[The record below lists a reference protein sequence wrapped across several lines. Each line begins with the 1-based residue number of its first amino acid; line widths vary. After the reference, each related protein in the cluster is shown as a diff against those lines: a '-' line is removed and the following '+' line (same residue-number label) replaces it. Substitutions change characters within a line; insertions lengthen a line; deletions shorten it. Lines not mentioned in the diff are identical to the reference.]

1 MSDMENTLDDSSPE
15 HIKKLRA
22 DAAAARDLEKAL
34 AAKEREIA
42 FLQAGV
48 KTDSKLGAMLM
59 KTYDGELSA
68 EAIRAEAVEIGLVG
82 DMGEPVVAETQVGEA
97 EMKYQQAR
105 ESFSAGDTAL
115 PSDPPAKSA
124 VDVAFDEWND
134 ARRGGM
140 SNADAQDLAFASFIS
155 AAANGDST
163 ATFDERQWQ
172 QNSRMY

>member
-1 MSDMENTLDDSSPE
+1 MSDQENTLDDSSPE

-22 DAAAARDLEKAL
+22 DAAAAKDLEKAL

-59 KTYDGELSA
+59 KTYDGELTP

-82 DMGEPVVAETQVGEA
+82 DTGEPVVAETPIGET
-97 EMKYQQAR
+97 ELRYQQAR

-115 PSDPPAKSA
+115 PSDPPSKPA
-124 VDVAFDEWND
+124 VDAAFDEWNN
-134 ARRGGM
+134 ARRSGM

-163 ATFDERQWQ
+163 ATFDERQWRE
-172 QNSRMY
+172 NSRMY